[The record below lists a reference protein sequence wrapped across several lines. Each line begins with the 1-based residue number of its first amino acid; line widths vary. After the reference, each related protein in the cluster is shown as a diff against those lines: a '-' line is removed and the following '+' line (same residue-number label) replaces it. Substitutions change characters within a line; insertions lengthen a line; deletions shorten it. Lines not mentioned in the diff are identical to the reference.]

1 MDGGGANGALDL
13 GRGPHLYA
21 LAVERCPLSATGH
34 ISAVLQECPGADR
47 EEVKSAFKKYEEEF
61 FIPPQDAIRSIIRR
75 FKSESDATPAAPKAG
90 GQSNRPTKK
99 VSRLSE
105 LKSDDRDIEIEVEI
119 VSHNVREQM
128 IRGESK
134 SIAFGLLEDDPWQ
147 EGSGERTRWEY
158 KDWGNNSN
166 ITPGSVVRIEGAS
179 VNEYQGRMS
188 LNINQSSRIAV
199 LREGSRPVVAP
210 GEPVDIAALPSDGYV
225 CVVGRLMSSRADQIH
240 RRDGSGSI
248 DVVRGRL
255 ADESGAIGFLSWE
268 PFEYEIGT
276 LLKIDGAQVKTFRDT
291 PELNFGRT
299 TKIEPFHDASFAN
312 TDALKEGMVSTIST
326 LRDGSKDV
334 EIVVNIT
341 SWEKRTFTK
350 DGEERYLWS
359 GQIADPTGQCR
370 VSAWTDLPIDDT
382 SLPMTVRITDARVR
396 AWQGIPDIT
405 IDREEQLTIL
415 DETPWEGE
423 LDLEN
428 LKIEVPLEELVSGP
442 SRVGIATRGT
452 IVSVREDSGTI
463 MRCPDCRRVLREGQ
477 CFDHGAVEGNEDV
490 RLRLVLDD
498 KASTC
503 ALLVSKDAALSLLNT
518 DHATMV
524 DEIQA
529 NGSMA
534 YVQKIRDMLLGR
546 ELDVTGRIINDG
558 QGAMILC
565 DGATFTDT
573 DTGLIATELRAQ
585 WGLQ

>member
-1 MDGGGANGALDL
+1 
-13 GRGPHLYA
+13 
-21 LAVERCPLSATGH
+21 
-34 ISAVLQECPGADR
+34 
-47 EEVKSAFKKYEEEF
+47 
-61 FIPPQDAIRSIIRR
+61 
-75 FKSESDATPAAPKAG
+75 
-90 GQSNRPTKK
+90 
-99 VSRLSE
+99 
-105 LKSDDRDIEIEVEI
+105 
-119 VSHNVREQM
+119 M

-147 EGSGERTRWEY
+147 EGNQERNRWEY
-158 KDWGNNSN
+158 KDWGNNNN

-199 LREGSRPVVAP
+199 LREGSRPVVEP
-210 GEPVDIAALPSDGYV
+210 GEPIDISSLPSDGYV

-248 DVVRGRL
+248 DVVRGRI

-268 PFEYEIGT
+268 PFDYELGS

-299 TKIEPFHDASFAN
+299 TKIEPFHDANFAD
-312 TDALKEGMVSTIST
+312 TESLKQEMVSTIST

-370 VSAWTDLPIDDT
+370 VSAWTDLPIDDS

-396 AWQGIPDIT
+396 TWQGIPDIT

-415 DETPWEGE
+415 EEAPWEGD

-428 LKIEVPLEELVSGP
+428 LKIEVPLNELVSGP

-452 IVSVREDSGTI
+452 IISVREDSGTI
-463 MRCPDCRRVLREGQ
+463 MRCPECRRVLREGQ
-477 CFDHGAVEGNEDV
+477 CIEHGAVEGKEDV

-498 KASTC
+498 NAATC
-503 ALLVSKDAALSLLNT
+503 ALLVAKDAALALLAT

-534 YVQKIRDMLLGR
+534 YVQKIRDLLLGR
-546 ELDVTGRIINDG
+546 EVDVTGRIINDG
-558 QGAMILC
+558 QGAMILS
-565 DGATFTDT
+565 DGVAYVES
-573 DTGLIATELRAQ
+573 DTGLIATELRAR